1 MTNDIA
7 KLKIY
12 SVSEKCRDSTI
23 GKIATNP
30 NPKAF
35 IAVGLII

>member
-1 MTNDIA
+1 MANDIA
-7 KLKIY
+7 KLTKY
-12 SVSEKCRDSTI
+12 SVSEKYRDNTI

-30 NPKAF
+30 NPKDF